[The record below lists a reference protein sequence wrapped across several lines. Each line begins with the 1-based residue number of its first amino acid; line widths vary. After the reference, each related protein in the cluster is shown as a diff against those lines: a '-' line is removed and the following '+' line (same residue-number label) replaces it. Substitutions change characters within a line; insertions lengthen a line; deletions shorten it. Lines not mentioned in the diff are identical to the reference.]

1 MNTSRL
7 ILSALTCFTC
17 LASAPAASK
26 DLGVRGTVYPITE
39 VDMRVLIAESVSRID
54 QKKVQK
60 DIETS
65 VDRYFEN
72 QPKRFLPVIGKTRLD
87 PVSVEVTIQDD
98 IKAPFKNAKG
108 EIEWRVVYKKGTRVN
123 ALERYKPVT
132 QLLFFSGNSKEQV
145 AFVKQVLAKYPRTV
159 VPIEVSGANIKPL
172 IEELG
177 RMVFIV
183 QPDMLTTLNL
193 QFSPAL
199 VFGSHP
205 TETNK
210 LGRVYLSSPFKIS
223 ELEQF
228 IPAAPNGVKKT
239 LNAPKPQAAA
249 EQKR

>member
-1 MNTSRL
+1 MKTSRL
-7 ILSALTCFTC
+7 LMTVLTCMAF
-17 LASAPAASK
+17 SAAAPVFAK

-60 DIETS
+60 EIETS

-87 PVSVEVTIQDD
+87 AVSVEVTIQDD

-108 EIEWRVVYKKGTRVN
+108 EIEWRVVYKKGTKVN

-183 QPDMLTTLNL
+183 QPDMMNTLNL

-205 TETNK
+205 TEPNK
-210 LGRVYLSSPFKIS
+210 LGRVYLSSPFKMT
-223 ELEQF
+223 ELDPF
-228 IPAAPNGVKKT
+228 IPAAPNGVKASQSNSKPSTTPKT
-239 LNAPKPQAAA
+239 K
-249 EQKR
+249 